1 MEDEV
6 DSLPEKSRFTQCSIL
21 SDRAVESRKKHPTK
35 FENKKFSSSSSV
47 LRQRRKETFAAAQN
61 IHGGSEET
69 EVPGAIGTVDTALV
83 KCSQSILV
91 DVMSVNQKFNQSVMP
106 SIYKPKLAEFESS
119 TENMVRSV
127 SVYYSGGVA
136 GKKKYRKI
144 YKDSSYKIA
153 MQSKGKKHVRL
164 SVNNCPIPRLVPYNK
179 LMPFIKSIPVG
190 SMYSVYETLC
200 EGLDEE
206 YKVHGCYRN
215 LAELLIKLAEFYLSG
230 CSGHTLVWFEEENK
244 FHVSLGGDGR
254 LLGNMILHVRGW
266 LDF

>member
-61 IHGGSEET
+61 ILGGSEET
-69 EVPGAIGTVDTALV
+69 EVPGAIGIVDTALV

-119 TENMVRSV
+119 TE
-127 SVYYSGGVA
+127 
-136 GKKKYRKI
+136 K
-144 YKDSSYKIA
+144 
-153 MQSKGKKHVRL
+153 
-164 SVNNCPIPRLVPYNK
+164 
-179 LMPFIKSIPVG
+179 F
-190 SMYSVYETLC
+190 
-200 EGLDEE
+200 
-206 YKVHGCYRN
+206 
-215 LAELLIKLAEFYLSG
+215 LL
-230 CSGHTLVWFEEENK
+230 
-244 FHVSLGGDGR
+244 
-254 LLGNMILHVRGW
+254 
-266 LDF
+266 

>member
-1 MEDEV
+1 
-6 DSLPEKSRFTQCSIL
+6 
-21 SDRAVESRKKHPTK
+21 VESRKKHPRK
-35 FENKKFSSSSSV
+35 FENTKFSCSSSV

-69 EVPGAIGTVDTALV
+69 EVLGAIGIVDTALV
-83 KCSQSILV
+83 KCSQSISGN
-91 DVMSVNQKFNQSVMP
+91 VMSVNQKFNQSVMP

-127 SVYYSGGVA
+127 SVYYNGGVA

-164 SVNNCPIPRLVPYNK
+164 SVNNCRIPRLVPYNK

-190 SMYSVYETLC
+190 SMYNVHETLC
-200 EGLDEE
+200 ESLDKE
-206 YKVHGCYRN
+206 YRIVDKVGR
-215 LAELLIKLAEFYLSG
+215 ILS
-230 CSGHTLVWFEEENK
+230 K
-244 FHVSLGGDGR
+244 
-254 LLGNMILHVRGW
+254 W
-266 LDF
+266 L